1 MRNVSSYLIF
11 LLLFIVN
18 LVVGQTD
25 NDRFYVGELYVRLEN
40 SFSKPESIKAP
51 EDVSNFFQQFIEE
64 FQITE
69 IKAGFYFAKDDLRNT
84 YRIYFQNHQATEQ
97 LIKMLEDDKSVVYAE
112 KIPRNRFHDF
122 PNDLGP
128 NTTGNNGQYYLYKI
142 QAPAAWDI
150 LNQGNSNI
158 KIAVVDDACET
169 THPELAGNIIAPYN
183 AVTGTSNVEPTNNS
197 WDHGTFIS
205 GLITANTNNGMGMA
219 SLGRGLSVL
228 PIRITD
234 SSNPNNPVA
243 GFEGIAYAIS
253 QGVDIISISWGSEDP
268 SQTGITT
275 MNSAYNAGI
284 VAIASAG
291 NDNNSNVVYPA
302 AYPNVISVAST
313 TQIDTKST
321 FSSYGT
327 WIDICA
333 PGSQIWSLSPSNSYT
348 VKDGTSFAAP
358 LVSATVGLM
367 LSINPNLT
375 PDEVTSCLL
384 SSCDNINLFNPD
396 YIGLLGAGR
405 LNVQNALLCV
415 NSEESLYDAWLS
427 EIISPSVSSCQTS
440 SEQQIRVVNSGLD
453 TIFSMDI
460 RWQIDDG
467 FALTEPWND
476 TLAPG
481 QAIIISLPQID
492 VTPGDHNLK
501 VTIPKSMFWRSN

>member
-25 NDRFYVGELYVRLEN
+25 NDRFYAGELYVRLEN

-51 EDVSNFFQQFIEE
+51 NDVSNFFQQFIEE

-243 GFEGIAYAIS
+243 GFEGIA
-253 QGVDIISISWGSEDP
+253 
-268 SQTGITT
+268 
-275 MNSAYNAGI
+275 
-284 VAIASAG
+284 
-291 NDNNSNVVYPA
+291 
-302 AYPNVISVAST
+302 
-313 TQIDTKST
+313 
-321 FSSYGT
+321 
-327 WIDICA
+327 
-333 PGSQIWSLSPSNSYT
+333 
-348 VKDGTSFAAP
+348 
-358 LVSATVGLM
+358 
-367 LSINPNLT
+367 
-375 PDEVTSCLL
+375 
-384 SSCDNINLFNPD
+384 
-396 YIGLLGAGR
+396 
-405 LNVQNALLCV
+405 
-415 NSEESLYDAWLS
+415 
-427 EIISPSVSSCQTS
+427 
-440 SEQQIRVVNSGLD
+440 
-453 TIFSMDI
+453 
-460 RWQIDDG
+460 
-467 FALTEPWND
+467 
-476 TLAPG
+476 
-481 QAIIISLPQID
+481 
-492 VTPGDHNLK
+492 
-501 VTIPKSMFWRSN
+501 